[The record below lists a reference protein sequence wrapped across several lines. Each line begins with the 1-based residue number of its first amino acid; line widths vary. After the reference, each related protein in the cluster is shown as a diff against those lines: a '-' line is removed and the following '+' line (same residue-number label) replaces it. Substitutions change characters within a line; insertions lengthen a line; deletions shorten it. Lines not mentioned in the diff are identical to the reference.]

1 MSTVHHHHHHHHRLT
16 KRYNLYKILA
26 CSTIFFQLSLFCT
39 TLFQLRTFVLFI
51 SSKTSSSQGVLG
63 LPIRLL
69 DVGFHLLIF
78 CTLLS
83 SAMRSTWP
91 NQFNLCFLIN
101 PIILCAFNISLI
113 SWLVLILQ
121 KPSSV
126 LVGPNIFLVIL
137 LSYCPSSG
145 VFILCSQQL
154 VFVILV
160 VEPSIPTSPAES
172 HHN

>member
-83 SAMRSTWP
+83 SAIRSIWP
-91 NQFNLCFLIN
+91 NQFNHYPTAFPYGNGMVLHFYQQQESSTTKTVHKVIN
-101 PIILCAFNISLI
+101 KGLKAY
-113 SWLVLILQ
+113 V
-121 KPSSV
+121 
-126 LVGPNIFLVIL
+126 
-137 LSYCPSSG
+137 
-145 VFILCSQQL
+145 
-154 VFVILV
+154 
-160 VEPSIPTSPAES
+160 
-172 HHN
+172 